1 MSSPLSYNL
10 ITKLNSIIVTYPA
23 YTQGDWTIPTM
34 YTRCQGILKF
44 SLRGLAATTGKW
56 NKMSS
61 KVASFLQP
69 PPNSILFP
77 ARLSFCSSLP
87 LRIVILAFQL
97 SQLCFIFYQVS
108 FSQPSFFVTQIC
120 SLFRYLLF
128 LITPLHETLIPQIIH
143 IYIYIYI
150 YIHTYICMYIHI
162 YLFMYYMYTYA
173 LYIKKRKT
181 FFFFFFWSPTGP
193 VFAPLA
199 TLSSML
205 RMHAV
210 SNCT

>member
-1 MSSPLSYNL
+1 MSSPLSCNL

-44 SLRGLAATTGKW
+44 SLRGLAATIGKW

-77 ARLSFCSSLP
+77 SRLSFCSSLP
-87 LRIVILAFQL
+87 LRIVILTFQL
-97 SQLCFIFYQVS
+97 LQLCFIFYQVS
-108 FSQPSFFVTQIC
+108 ISQPSFFITQIC

-143 IYIYIYI
+143 MYVCI
-150 YIHTYICMYIHI
+150 YIHIYVYIHI
-162 YLFMYYMYTYA
+162 YLFMYYMYTHA

-181 FFFFFFWSPTGP
+181 FFFFYFGLLPDQISLLWLPYP
-193 VFAPLA
+193 Q
-199 TLSSML
+199 
-205 RMHAV
+205 
-210 SNCT
+210 C